1 MRVHYRVGVQKKGR
15 GRGGNRMR
23 PCIIIPMVSES
34 EEGMLQCGCAEQE
47 ERGEGGRDEA
57 MQCHSHGES
66 SRVAV

>member
-34 EEGMLQCGCAEQE
+34 ELGMLQSECAEEE
-47 ERGEGGRDEA
+47 ERGEGGKWEG
-57 MQCHSHGES
+57 MGG
-66 SRVAV
+66 